1 MSSMRRSTNPTQ
13 EQLAEYE
20 RRRQAAAEE
29 LIARFQRPDGFDY
42 QALREAST
50 LWLPQDSPETRCR
63 SSSRR

>member
-1 MSSMRRSTNPTQ
+1 MTSMRGSTNPTQ
-13 EQLAEYE
+13 EQLADYE
-20 RRRQAAAEE
+20 RRRKAAAEQ

-50 LWLPQDSPETRCR
+50 QWLPRDSPETRCR